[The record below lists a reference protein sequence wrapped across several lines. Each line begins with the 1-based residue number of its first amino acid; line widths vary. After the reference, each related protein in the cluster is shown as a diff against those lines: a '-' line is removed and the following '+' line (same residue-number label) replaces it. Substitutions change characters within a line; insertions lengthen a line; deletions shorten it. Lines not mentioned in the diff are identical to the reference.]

1 MKLHSFAFYALV
13 APAITLGAGSV
24 LADKSMDMDQDMD
37 REQRSTQGATQ
48 SHMKNQAQMQNRGYM
63 ASIPAKSMQGSNL
76 IGAEVKTMG
85 GDEVGPVEDLIIG
98 QDGQI
103 TAIVV
108 GVGGFLGL
116 GERKVAIGW
125 DDVTKSVAADADD
138 LDMWDDMELR
148 INATRESLSA
158 APEFEAQE

>member
-13 APAITLGAGSV
+13 APVITLGAGSV
-24 LADKSMDMDQDMD
+24 LADRSADQDFD
-37 REQRSTQGATQ
+37 REQQRNTQGATQ

-138 LDMWDDMELR
+138 LDLWDDMELR